1 MWFFKNQINIVKHIK
16 DKKDNMSIMPLIWET
31 DFFSG
36 QSPKKEELNIE
47 YTAVGELGEYRGHG
61 EMLSE

>member
-1 MWFFKNQINIVKHIK
+1 
-16 DKKDNMSIMPLIWET
+16 MPLIWET

-61 EMLSE
+61 EMLSDKGLSVQAWEPEFTPSGLT